1 MFFVVDHPCVKAK
14 LTLLRDERTDSKH
27 FREYVGEI
35 TCFIAYEALKNLE
48 TEEIPVKTPLCETT
62 GCRIRNSV
70 AVVPILR
77 AGIGMLDGILKLV
90 PDATVGFVGLERDH
104 VTAEPREY
112 YCKLP
117 AAEADSLAVVV
128 DPMLAEFQK
137 INAQYQGADRVKAL
151 LGLSGIFAD
160 DLPQNADFVG
170 AVTAAYQQLCERGA
184 RECVAAL

>member
-1 MFFVVDHPCVKAK
+1 MRLHLQNGGSWRHGAGRGWLDALHPGVDEQGNAI
-14 LTLLRDERTDSKH
+14 D
-27 FREYVGEI
+27 
-35 TCFIAYEALKNLE
+35 
-48 TEEIPVKTPLCETT
+48 
-62 GCRIRNSV
+62 
-70 AVVPILR
+70 
-77 AGIGMLDGILKLV
+77 
-90 PDATVGFVGLERDH
+90 
-104 VTAEPREY
+104 
-112 YCKLP
+112 
-117 AAEADSLAVVV
+117 VV